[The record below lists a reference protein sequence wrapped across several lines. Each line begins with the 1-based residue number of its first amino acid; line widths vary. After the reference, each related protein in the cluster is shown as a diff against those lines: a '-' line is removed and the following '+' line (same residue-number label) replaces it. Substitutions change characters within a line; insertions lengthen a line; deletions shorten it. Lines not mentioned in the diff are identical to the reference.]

1 MQPDVVYI
9 FFMHMLYGA
18 FGEGAGN
25 SFAAVIGVDGNVG
38 DEIEAFL
45 ALPKRDQAGIADDA
59 PVFLPDVT
67 GEGQA
72 GTICHAVR
80 PFEKG
85 AVTCRAAHILHVPP
99 AFVVHGVG
107 ETGLDQVCNGGQVAQ
122 YIERTQVGVMLTSR
136 WDGDGRHCGYYIIP
150 TVIKCVFGSAINFV
164 RIASMFITL
173 EGPEGSGKTSH
184 IPHLVE
190 FLREKGHVV
199 FPTREPG
206 GTSISE
212 QIRDILHDMK
222 NAEMHPRTETL
233 LYQAARAQI
242 VEQVI
247 QPRLADGEIV
257 ISDRYYDSTIAYQG
271 YGHQQNLEDVRA
283 LVKYATG
290 GLTPD
295 LTILLDL
302 DIEVGL
308 KRKTQNEVEWNRMDA
323 YTVEFHK
330 RVRAGY
336 LEMVKAE
343 PQRWVVVNSD
353 QAWESVQAELRRVI
367 VEKLDKQVGTG

>member
-1 MQPDVVYI
+1 
-9 FFMHMLYGA
+9 
-18 FGEGAGN
+18 
-25 SFAAVIGVDGNVG
+25 
-38 DEIEAFL
+38 
-45 ALPKRDQAGIADDA
+45 
-59 PVFLPDVT
+59 
-67 GEGQA
+67 
-72 GTICHAVR
+72 
-80 PFEKG
+80 
-85 AVTCRAAHILHVPP
+85 
-99 AFVVHGVG
+99 
-107 ETGLDQVCNGGQVAQ
+107 
-122 YIERTQVGVMLTSR
+122 
-136 WDGDGRHCGYYIIP
+136 
-150 TVIKCVFGSAINFV
+150 
-164 RIASMFITL
+164 MFITL

-190 FLREKGHVV
+190 FLREKGQTV

-271 YGHQQNLEDVRA
+271 YGHQQNLDDIRA

-323 YTVEFHK
+323 YTVEFHR

-343 PQRWVVVNSD
+343 PQRWVVVD
-353 QAWESVQAELRRVI
+353 AEQAWESVQAELRKVI
-367 VEKLDKQVGTG
+367 VEKLEG

>member
-1 MQPDVVYI
+1 
-9 FFMHMLYGA
+9 
-18 FGEGAGN
+18 
-25 SFAAVIGVDGNVG
+25 
-38 DEIEAFL
+38 
-45 ALPKRDQAGIADDA
+45 
-59 PVFLPDVT
+59 
-67 GEGQA
+67 
-72 GTICHAVR
+72 
-80 PFEKG
+80 
-85 AVTCRAAHILHVPP
+85 
-99 AFVVHGVG
+99 
-107 ETGLDQVCNGGQVAQ
+107 
-122 YIERTQVGVMLTSR
+122 
-136 WDGDGRHCGYYIIP
+136 
-150 TVIKCVFGSAINFV
+150 
-164 RIASMFITL
+164 MFITL

-184 IPHLVE
+184 IPYLVE
-190 FLREKGHVV
+190 YLREMGYVV

-212 QIRDILHDMK
+212 QIRDVLHDMK

-247 QPRLADGEIV
+247 KPRLVAGEIV

-271 YGHQQNLEDVRA
+271 YGHQQDLDQIRA

-323 YTVEFHK
+323 YTVEFHQ
-330 RVRAGY
+330 RVRHGY
-336 LEMVKAE
+336 LELVRQE
-343 PQRWVVVNSD
+343 PNRWVVVNSEQKWD
-353 QAWESVQAELRRVI
+353 DVQAELKKMI
-367 VEKLDKQVGTG
+367 TAGLSKS